1 MNEDWLNKIRDR
13 MADYEIDE
21 PDGLWTAIENRRQ
34 APASG
39 HGRPGRNVI
48 LAWVRRS
55 AAAAVL
61 AAVGLLCF
69 YVMKDAGNFAEP
81 PSSPVVAERVCP
93 PAGVETPAQA
103 AATSGKTCA
112 VGKPGLRCAGEIR
125 KTCAESV
132 AAETVVRDSLQE
144 GGREQKDTMP
154 VTKETT
160 YGMQLQER
168 TYHIASI
175 APQNRPAG
183 KISCSMF
190 ASGGAGSVLNRHYAG
205 EIAAGSIGVD
215 NAVWKDDP
223 MLGILLFNRGQDIDT
238 DVRHRFPVRAG
249 VTVSYS
255 LSDRF
260 AVESGLSYTNLTSDI
275 REGSENHYY
284 AGQQRLHYIGM
295 PLNLKY
301 RILSWRRLD
310 VYASSGILVEKCVS
324 AKIDKEYVISHQGV
338 GRGKEDIRD
347 KPLQL
352 SVGCAAGVQYNL
364 VNLLGVYVE
373 PGMNYYFNDGSPLQT
388 IYKEKPLN
396 FNFNIGLRL
405 TFGK

>member
-81 PSSPVVAERVCP
+81 PSSPVVAEHV
-93 PAGVETPAQA
+93 
-103 AATSGKTCA
+103 
-112 VGKPGLRCAGEIR
+112 
-125 KTCAESV
+125 CAESV
-132 AAETVVRDSLQE
+132 AAEPVVRDSLQE
-144 GGREQKDTMP
+144 GGREQKDTML
-154 VTKETT
+154 VTKKTT
-160 YGMQLQER
+160 YGMQLKER

-223 MLGILLFNRGQDIDT
+223 MLGILLFNRGQDIES

-249 VTVSYS
+249 VTVSYN
-255 LSDRF
+255 LSDRL

-324 AKIDKEYVISHQGV
+324 AKIDKEYVICHQGV

>member
-55 AAAAVL
+55 TAVR
-61 AAVGLLCF
+61 F

-160 YGMQLQER
+160 
-168 TYHIASI
+168 
-175 APQNRPAG
+175 
-183 KISCSMF
+183 
-190 ASGGAGSVLNRHYAG
+190 
-205 EIAAGSIGVD
+205 
-215 NAVWKDDP
+215 
-223 MLGILLFNRGQDIDT
+223 
-238 DVRHRFPVRAG
+238 
-249 VTVSYS
+249 
-255 LSDRF
+255 
-260 AVESGLSYTNLTSDI
+260 
-275 REGSENHYY
+275 
-284 AGQQRLHYIGM
+284 
-295 PLNLKY
+295 
-301 RILSWRRLD
+301 
-310 VYASSGILVEKCVS
+310 
-324 AKIDKEYVISHQGV
+324 
-338 GRGKEDIRD
+338 
-347 KPLQL
+347 
-352 SVGCAAGVQYNL
+352 
-364 VNLLGVYVE
+364 
-373 PGMNYYFNDGSPLQT
+373 
-388 IYKEKPLN
+388 
-396 FNFNIGLRL
+396 
-405 TFGK
+405 

>member
-93 PAGVETPAQA
+93 PAGVETPAQE

-132 AAETVVRDSLQE
+132 AAEPVV
-144 GGREQKDTMP
+144 
-154 VTKETT
+154 
-160 YGMQLQER
+160 
-168 TYHIASI
+168 
-175 APQNRPAG
+175 
-183 KISCSMF
+183 
-190 ASGGAGSVLNRHYAG
+190 
-205 EIAAGSIGVD
+205 
-215 NAVWKDDP
+215 
-223 MLGILLFNRGQDIDT
+223 
-238 DVRHRFPVRAG
+238 
-249 VTVSYS
+249 
-255 LSDRF
+255 
-260 AVESGLSYTNLTSDI
+260 
-275 REGSENHYY
+275 
-284 AGQQRLHYIGM
+284 
-295 PLNLKY
+295 
-301 RILSWRRLD
+301 
-310 VYASSGILVEKCVS
+310 
-324 AKIDKEYVISHQGV
+324 
-338 GRGKEDIRD
+338 
-347 KPLQL
+347 
-352 SVGCAAGVQYNL
+352 
-364 VNLLGVYVE
+364 
-373 PGMNYYFNDGSPLQT
+373 
-388 IYKEKPLN
+388 
-396 FNFNIGLRL
+396 
-405 TFGK
+405 